1 MFFTKRIK
9 HRITNRLI
17 ISIIWNKLLLAIDKM
32 YLNKSFYDFVTA
44 RSVRAFGCMSVKFL
58 LKRVSVYYCL
68 VKLELLGAFNPLS
81 TNPTKW
87 PNTLKQFVDNL
98 PTNCLSVWPFC
109 GIGA

>member
-1 MFFTKRIK
+1 
-9 HRITNRLI
+9 
-17 ISIIWNKLLLAIDKM
+17 M

-87 PNTLKQFVDNL
+87 PHTLKQFVGKL
-98 PTNCLSVWPFC
+98 ATTFLSVFDHFVKLALNELRWLV
-109 GIGA
+109 GLKLIRVE